1 MAPILSF
8 TGEEVWAQLA
18 SPLPNPLPQAGEGA
32 NAGPKPIDDSVFL
45 HTWHELPAQAD
56 EVDLLDRWT
65 RIRVVRADVQKEL
78 ETVRVAGGIGSSLQ
92 AEVTL
97 HASADTQTLLAPL
110 GDDLRFVLITSQA
123 RVVAAESDRI
133 EVTPSAAKKCDRCWH
148 YRDDV
153 DAHAEH
159 PGLCGRCV
167 ANLYG
172 DGEARSHA

>member
-8 TGEEVWAQLA
+8 TGEEVWSELT
-18 SPLPNPLPQAGEGA
+18 GE
-32 NAGPKPIDDSVFL
+32 DSVFL

-56 EVDLLDRWT
+56 EAGLLERWT
-65 RIRVVRADVQKEL
+65 RIRAVRADVQKEL

-97 HASADTQTLLAPL
+97 HASPETQTLLAPL
-110 GDDLRFVLITSQA
+110 GDDLKFVLITSQA
-123 RVVAAESDRI
+123 RVVAAGADRI
-133 EVTPSAAKKCDRCWH
+133 EVTPSAAKKCERCWH

-167 ANLYG
+167 SNLCG
-172 DGEARSHA
+172 DGEVRSHA

>member
-8 TGEEVWAQLA
+8 TAEEVWAQLA
-18 SPLPNPLPQAGEGA
+18 GE
-32 NAGPKPIDDSVFL
+32 DESVFL
-45 HTWHELPAQAD
+45 HTWHDLPAQAD
-56 EVDLLDRWT
+56 ETDLLERWT
-65 RIRVVRADVQKEL
+65 RIRAVRAEVQKEL
-78 ETVRVAGGIGSSLQ
+78 ETVRAAGGIGSSLQ

-97 HASADTQTLLAPL
+97 HASPDTHALLAML

-123 RVVAAESDRI
+123 RIDAADADRV
-133 EVTPSAAKKCDRCWH
+133 EVSPSAAKKCERCWH

-167 ANLYG
+167 SNLYG
-172 DGEARSHA
+172 EGEARTHA